1 MSEDSPPTTQHSAL
15 STENER
21 SALSTQ
27 NSALDQE
34 DEISLLDLLIV
45 LAKHKKLILGLPF
58 GAAVVAAVVSLLLP
72 NIYTGTTKILPPQQ
86 NQSAAIAM
94 LGQLGTQLGG
104 LAGSALGVR
113 NPNDLYVGM
122 LKSRTVADNLISR
135 FELRKLYEAKT
146 SDDTRKELGSN
157 SRITSG
163 RDGIIV
169 IEFDDKEPKRAAT
182 IANAYVEELYKLT
195 QTLAVTEASQRRLF
209 FERQLDQTRK
219 NLASA
224 EAAARQG
231 LEKGGLVIVDAQGRG
246 IVETTARLRGQI
258 SVKEIQISAMRAFAT
273 GQNPD
278 LKQAQH
284 ELEAMKRELGKIE
297 GGASGPEAA
306 GVAATPEGM
315 DNLRLLRDVRYY
327 ETIFELLAKQYE
339 IAKIDEARDASIV
352 QVLDKAVE
360 PERKSKPSRALIVIL
375 TALVAGFLAVIWVFI
390 KEAGE
395 RARQNPE
402 QASRLET
409 LRRYV
414 WSK

>member
-1 MSEDSPPTTQHSAL
+1 MSEESPITNHQSPIT
-15 STENER
+15 
-21 SALSTQ
+21 
-27 NSALDQE
+27 DPE

-45 LAKHKKLILGLPF
+45 LAKHKKLILGLPL
-58 GAAVVAAVVSLLLP
+58 GAAVVAAGISLLMP

-86 NQSAAIAM
+86 NQSAAAAM
-94 LGQLGTQLGG
+94 LSQLGGQLGGLGG
-104 LAGSALGVR
+104 LAGGALGIK
-113 NPNDLYVGM
+113 NPNDLYIGM

-135 FELRKLYEAKT
+135 FELRKLYETKT
-146 SDDTRKELGSN
+146 SDDTRKALESN
-157 SRITSG
+157 ARMTSG

-219 NLASA
+219 NLANA

-231 LEKGGLVIVDAQGRG
+231 LEKGGLVVIDAQGRG
-246 IVETTARLRGQI
+246 MVETTARLRGQI
-258 SVKEIQISAMRAFAT
+258 AVKEIRISAMRAFAT

-284 ELEAMKRELGKIE
+284 ELDAMKQELAKSEGVVGGRENAASPGK
-297 GGASGPEAA
+297 
-306 GVAATPEGM
+306 TDGM
-315 DNLRLLRDVRYY
+315 ENLRLLRDVKYF
-327 ETIFELLAKQYE
+327 ETVYELLAKQYE
-339 IAKIDEARDASIV
+339 IARIDEARDASLI

-360 PERKSKPSRALIVIL
+360 PERKSKPTRRLIVIL

-390 KEAGE
+390 KEAGD
-395 RARQNPE
+395 RARQDPE
-402 QASRLET
+402 RAPRLDT
-409 LRRYV
+409 LRGYLR
-414 WSK
+414 WR

>member
-1 MSEDSPPTTQHSAL
+1 MTNHQSPVTGSG
-15 STENER
+15 
-21 SALSTQ
+21 
-27 NSALDQE
+27 DQSPITNHQSPDDE
-34 DEISLLDLLIV
+34 EISLLDLLIV

-58 GAAVVAAVVSLLLP
+58 GAAVVAAGISLLMP

-113 NPNDLYVGM
+113 NPNELYVGM
-122 LKSRTVADNLISR
+122 LKSRTVADDLIGR
-135 FELRKLYEAKT
+135 FELRKLYETKT
-146 SDDTRKELGSN
+146 LDDTRKSLEN
-157 SRITSG
+157 NTKITSG

-209 FERQLDQTRK
+209 FERQLDQNRK

-231 LEKGGLVIVDAQGRG
+231 LEKGGLVVIDAQGRG
-246 IVETTARLRGQI
+246 MVETTARLRGQI
-258 SVKEIQISAMRAFAT
+258 AVKEIQISAMRAFAT

-284 ELEAMKRELGKIE
+284 ELDAMKQELAKMEGTSSGRDNAGSAGK
-297 GGASGPEAA
+297 AD
-306 GVAATPEGM
+306 GM
-315 DNLRLLRDVRYY
+315 ENLRLLRDVKYF

-352 QVLDKAVE
+352 QVLDPAVE
-360 PERKSKPSRALIVIL
+360 PERKSKPMRSLIVVL

-402 QASRLET
+402 QAERLNL
-409 LRRYV
+409 LRRHLRG
-414 WSK
+414 K